1 MNYSRPARMSAAALI
16 MGSAILASGCIVGP
30 GDDDGELVTVPC
42 AIAADATTSDDFLTP
57 KTTAL
62 VHGFLSEVACSKVS
76 VRPISMNSIGEDCTV
91 PDVAVDL
98 RASDDNAVARK
109 AEIQSRIVPLV
120 TKDIAKVTECVQQ
133 EGRGRGTD
141 VVGVFNAIASLVNG
155 STVHVLVVSD
165 MVQNVGVDLQHR
177 DLAAKDVATAATRE
191 LAAALPSMNGWKTR
205 VGGLG
210 TGTTDMSPAHSAA
223 LHQVW
228 RDALT
233 QKGAAVESVGV

>member
-1 MNYSRPARMSAAALI
+1 M
-16 MGSAILASGCIVGP
+16 GP

-98 RASDDNAVARK
+98 RASMTMPWPAR
-109 AEIQSRIVPLV
+109 QRSSPGSFLWLPRTSPRSPSVSSRRAWP
-120 TKDIAKVTECVQQ
+120 
-133 EGRGRGTD
+133 GTD

-205 VGGLG
+205 VGGLR